1 MTDNQRNSFLIIF
14 GTMFV
19 MAIFFAF
26 AMFMTYQR
34 YYNYGAATEQ
44 SLQAT
49 LDNNKNVLSATTLKV
64 KEMAQVP
71 DMYTADLQKIINANM
86 NGRYGKDGQ
95 KAVVSFMS
103 EHNLNLDSKM
113 YLNIQNAMEAGRNEF
128 KDNQTLLLD
137 KKRSYET
144 SLNSLF
150 SGWMLH
156 LAGYPKIDL
165 KSIKIITAGEVDDKY
180 TTGHDAVI
188 KLR

>member
-19 MAIFFAF
+19 LAIFFAF

-165 KSIKIITAGEVDDKY
+165 KSIKIITAAEVDDKY